1 MSIDPRYMEEILKL
15 RLLDQS
21 GILSG
26 SASSTAPAG
35 VNEFTNLLESLLQPL
50 EREATS
56 TAALLTSMTAPERNE
71 WNGLLYRNYRSIQLT
86 DYEQIIADASD
97 RYGVDASLIQA
108 VIQTESGYK
117 ADAVS
122 KAGAKGLMQLMDD
135 TAEGL
140 GVRDAFDPEQNIMG
154 GTKFLGY
161 LVRKYNG
168 NEALALAAYNAGPG
182 RVDRLGI
189 DSQETLLAKYD
200 ELPQETQA
208 YIQKVLKIRHALL

>member
-15 RLLDQS
+15 RFLDQS

-26 SASSTAPAG
+26 SASSTAPGG
-35 VNEFTNLLESLLQPL
+35 VNDFTNILESMLQPL

-56 TAALLTSMTAPERNE
+56 TAALLTSMTAPLDE
-71 WNGLLYRNYRSIQLT
+71 WKGLLYRNYRSIQLT
-86 DYEQIIADASD
+86 DYEQIITDASD
-97 RYGVDASLIQA
+97 RYGVDASLIHA
-108 VIQTESGYK
+108 VIQTESAYK

-140 GVRDAFDPEQNIMG
+140 GVRNAFDPEQNIMG

-161 LVRKYNG
+161 LIRKYNG

-208 YIQKVLKIRHALL
+208 YVQKVLKIRHALL